1 MSLPSISITIRSMS
15 LMPFAPEIGT
25 AFARQSLQPF
35 HSFVLCEAVIITLPS
50 GRSVPFAK

>member
-35 HSFVLCEAVIITLPS
+35 HSFVLWEAVIITLPS
-50 GRSVPFAK
+50 GWSVPFAK